1 MEVTRNELWGAL
13 QRIPPAGYFATRMGA
28 APYAQALLLSIQAN
42 RECESCRLADN
53 GGGFPCGCPVPC
65 GARYCQH
72 PVEGGTCDPWAP
84 DDDVVDAHI
93 CCEHA
98 DAGSVRHIIDTAD
111 PELTAMAKVIAA
123 MEPLDHRARQR
134 IRMWVD
140 ERWATRG

>member
-1 MEVTRNELWGAL
+1 MEV
-13 QRIPPAGYFATRMGA
+13 
-28 APYAQALLLSIQAN
+28 N
-42 RECESCRLADN
+42 REQLAAALAKCRITIEDPEVSASVRGGPDGWQPLWAKGAPRDPAELADAL
-53 GGGFPCGCPVPC
+53 CMLLEIE
-65 GARYCQH
+65 AER
-72 PVEGGTCDPWAP
+72 P

-123 MEPLDHRARQR
+123 MDPLDHRTRQR